1 MRSTLSGAKIL
12 SDPCLKVS
20 GGVEK
25 HRGQGERNFK
35 LRAPYLSVRDMRDI
49 QISYK
54 IGLVMCQK
62 STHSSTVCPGGGMG
76 GG

>member
-1 MRSTLSGAKIL
+1 M

-54 IGLVMCQK
+54 ISLVMRQK
-62 STHSSTVCPGGGMG
+62 VHPLFHRLSAPAVAEGYPT
-76 GG
+76 